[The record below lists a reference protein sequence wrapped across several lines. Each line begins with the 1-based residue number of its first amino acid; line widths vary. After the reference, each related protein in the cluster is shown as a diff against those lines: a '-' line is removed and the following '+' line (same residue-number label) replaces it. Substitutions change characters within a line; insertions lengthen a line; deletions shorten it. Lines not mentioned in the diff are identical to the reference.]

1 MICVFVYVGA
11 LCTELE
17 RRKCG
22 AYVQSLHCVGIVHTL
37 QKHFQCLIV
46 SRGRNHLCS
55 RALVLSKTCIS
66 IKVKTVNCKQLCSC
80 VVGTPTAGTPQSVC
94 CVAFHLKMV

>member
-1 MICVFVYVGA
+1 MLSYMSNDLCFCICGCFVYRA
-11 LCTELE
+11 REE
-17 RRKCG
+17 KCA

-80 VVGTPTAGTPQSVC
+80 VV
-94 CVAFHLKMV
+94 